1 MKKKEGAVNDFM
13 NDFTIKTFLIISIL
27 LSVVSLVTFL
37 FVISNLMEM
46 EKDIYSQL
54 ESQCENRVVRLET
67 KVVGLE
73 TKPDSHRHRGIYGKI
88 R

>member
-1 MKKKEGAVNDFM
+1 M

-27 LSVVSLVTFL
+27 LSVVSFVTFL
-37 FVISNLMEM
+37 FVISNLTEM

-54 ESQCENRVVRLET
+54 ESQLESWFENR
-67 KVVGLE
+67 VVGLE
-73 TKPDSHRHRGIYGKI
+73 TNMVGLETRFDSHRHEGIYGNI